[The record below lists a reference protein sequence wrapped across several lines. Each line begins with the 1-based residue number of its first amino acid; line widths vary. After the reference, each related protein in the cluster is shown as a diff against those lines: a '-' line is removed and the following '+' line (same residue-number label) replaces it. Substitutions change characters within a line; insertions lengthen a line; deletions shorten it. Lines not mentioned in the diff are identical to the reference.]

1 MDRYFV
7 PPELTLLGVERRA
20 ATQALLDA
28 TAKVRTAFES
38 TLSLVVA
45 TLHMLQFTIQLRRC
59 SMSSNAFLYPSSRTH
74 ALPLLLLLLLL

>member
-28 TAKVRTAFES
+28 TAKVRTAFET

-45 TLHMLQFTIQLRRC
+45 TPHAAINNTTSALQYELKLFF
-59 SMSSNAFLYPSSRTH
+59 FLPH
-74 ALPLLLLLLLL
+74 ARVPFFFFFFFFFY